1 MFKYLINDSYYEF
14 ILYNSILIFK
24 SINDYLYLIYTNK
37 FSIIRF
43 DLINEKKINEIK
55 NAHIDEHVKS
65 LRHLLDKNNKRDLIL
80 SVSSTNVVKV
90 WDIKNF
96 ECLLNL
102 EKVNN
107 DSFINSACFLN
118 YKNEIYILSSN
129 SQIYIAEQ
137 IKVYNLKGNII
148 QKINDSN
155 DNIYFI
161 DIYYDNELSNIYILI
176 SSKKYCK
183 SFNFKQNRLYHKYST
198 IDNQTSFGLN
208 IIKDKETKL
217 LSSDSFGNIN
227 IWNFHSGLI
236 LKKICINNKSLYEI
250 C

>member
-1 MFKYLINDSYYEF
+1 M
-14 ILYNSILIFK
+14 
-24 SINDYLYLIYTNK
+24 
-37 FSIIRF
+37 
-43 DLINEKKINEIK
+43 
-55 NAHIDEHVKS
+55 
-65 LRHLLDKNNKRDLIL
+65 
-80 SVSSTNVVKV
+80 
-90 WDIKNF
+90 
-96 ECLLNL
+96 NL

-107 DSFINSACFLN
+107 DAFINSACFLN

-183 SFNFKQNRLYHKYST
+183 SFNYKQNKLYHKYST

-236 LKKICINNKSLYEI
+236 LKKICIKNKSLYEI
-250 C
+250 CQWDNEHILVGCEDNTIKIIDINNEIIINELKKIMITKVHLLIKK